1 MKLLSKKYFSNET
14 KMEFIVIKLFS
25 TIIPCC
31 YGITSS
37 VFKSMQGSWT
47 HQENCS
53 CGHENNMNGFIPSKF
68 FLHEVAEE
76 RTCLF

>member
-1 MKLLSKKYFSNET
+1 MSVFWFKSNIDNIGGWQMKLLSKKYFNNET

-37 VFKSMQGSWT
+37 VFKSMQGS
-47 HQENCS
+47 
-53 CGHENNMNGFIPSKF
+53 
-68 FLHEVAEE
+68 
-76 RTCLF
+76 